1 VKHEHIV
8 STDSNYH
15 NKYSHMNCLKVGHSK
30 YVSVNH
36 ESSRNS
42 KEKID
47 ETEECKIK
55 ALHVKGHVK
64 NG

>member
-1 VKHEHIV
+1 
-8 STDSNYH
+8 
-15 NKYSHMNCLKVGHSK
+15 MNGLKVGHSK